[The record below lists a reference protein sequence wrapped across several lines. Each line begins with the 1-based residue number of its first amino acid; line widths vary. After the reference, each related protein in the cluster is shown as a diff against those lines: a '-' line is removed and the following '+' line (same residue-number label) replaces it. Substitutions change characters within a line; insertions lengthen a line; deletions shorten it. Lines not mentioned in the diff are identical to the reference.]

1 MIVFNNF
8 TIPKGLGMDY
18 SVYQDYIQDNT
29 VEEYC
34 FTYVS
39 DDFVDTCI
47 DKVSLVKK
55 KQPGKVKVNT
65 KKKRSKQNEKEEKVG
80 KFNSFY
86 FSNIL
91 VQFPIHLDSTK
102 SIGIHVMY
110 RHKKLPNGNQMPDS
124 YIY

>member
-1 MIVFNNF
+1 MITENFHPPGDNIPLFFLLSSYYNMIVFNNF

-55 KQPGKVKVNT
+55 KQPGKVKDNT
-65 KKKRSKQNEKEEKVG
+65 KKNGQNKTKR
-80 KFNSFY
+80 
-86 FSNIL
+86 
-91 VQFPIHLDSTK
+91 
-102 SIGIHVMY
+102 
-110 RHKKLPNGNQMPDS
+110 KKK
-124 YIY
+124 